1 MDEIRIR
8 IAGNTAAPCFHVLKN
23 KGYKVTME
31 THALSDDCLDC
42 VYDWCAEKN
51 GQFFSA
57 TSPEELLGLVAMWEV
72 RGNDWRA
79 NLNEI
84 NTYQK
89 AIEESPFFDK
99 NGNEIESD

>member
-1 MDEIRIR
+1 
-8 IAGNTAAPCFHVLKN
+8 
-23 KGYKVTME
+23 ME

-42 VYDWCAEKN
+42 VYDWYAEKWTI
-51 GQFFSA
+51 FSA

-89 AIEESPFFDK
+89 AIEESPFLIK
-99 NGNEIESD
+99 TAMK

>member
-1 MDEIRIR
+1 
-8 IAGNTAAPCFHVLKN
+8 
-23 KGYKVTME
+23 
-31 THALSDDCLDC
+31 
-42 VYDWCAEKN
+42 
-51 GQFFSA
+51 
-57 TSPEELLGLVAMWEV
+57 SPEELLGLVAMWEV